1 MNPYEKGLD
10 RNEANYTA
18 GRLEEGMTVKDL
30 NTLEPVPGDG
40 ETMGEIMFKG
50 KIQKFLL
57 RERAKSTTAIE

>member
-1 MNPYEKGLD
+1 M
-10 RNEANYTA
+10 RTS
-18 GRLEEGMTVKDL
+18 
-30 NTLEPVPGDG
+30 